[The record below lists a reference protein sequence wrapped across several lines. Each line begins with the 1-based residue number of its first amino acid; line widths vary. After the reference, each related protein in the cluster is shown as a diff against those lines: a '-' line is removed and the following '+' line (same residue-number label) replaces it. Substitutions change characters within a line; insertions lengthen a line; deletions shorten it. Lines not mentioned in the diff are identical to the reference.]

1 MEQIEM
7 LKHVDAQGRIVLPKK
22 WRDKHLKDHSV
33 VMLVKDG
40 EIIVKA
46 NEPEDISDLID
57 SVELNIKSDLGD
69 WDEVRKELYDIG
81 QRERRM

>member
-7 LKHVDAQGRIVLPKK
+7 LKHVDAQGRVVLPKK
-22 WRDKHLKDHSV
+22 WRDKHLKDPHSV

-69 WDEVRKELYDIG
+69 WGDVRKELYDIG
-81 QRERRM
+81 QKKK